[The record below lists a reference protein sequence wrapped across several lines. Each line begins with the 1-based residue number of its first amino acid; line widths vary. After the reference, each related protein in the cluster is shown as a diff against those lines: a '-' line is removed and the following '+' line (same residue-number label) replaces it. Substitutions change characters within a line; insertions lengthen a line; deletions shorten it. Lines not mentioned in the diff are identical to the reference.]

1 MAQIPDTAGNVA
13 GARQVASRP
22 MPRYKHA
29 ASKPN
34 QHLAPQQR
42 WPYGQL
48 EADPPPEARLARALA
63 QRLHQE
69 KTGQTQQ
76 HIAERAGITTD
87 ALSRLLRGETWGTLP
102 IIARIERALD
112 TNLWGDEHRTPPPDG
127 ETSEPTAHAGP

>member
-1 MAQIPDTAGNVA
+1 MAQIPDTASNVA

-29 ASKPN
+29 ASRPN

-48 EADPPPEARLARALA
+48 EENAPPEAHLARALA

-76 HIAERAGITTD
+76 HIAQRAGITTD

-102 IIARIERALD
+102 ILARLERALD
-112 TNLWGDEHRTPPPDG
+112 ANLWGNEHRTSPPD
-127 ETSEPTAHAGP
+127 SEPPDPTTHTQP